1 MKNGCCWLIS
11 FLLTVVLWGF
21 VLGVFNVCTV
31 RHALVL
37 MESNLSWMMFI
48 IRIYLRLSMNWARFC
63 VFFLFSSINASF
75 YWLVAKAFALVSV
88 QGSGE
93 ALTQTDPVLAFNAK
107 HM

>member
-1 MKNGCCWLIS
+1 M
-11 FLLTVVLWGF
+11 TVVLWGF

-75 YWLVAKAFALVSV
+75 YWLVAKAFALVSE
-88 QGSGE
+88 QSSGE
-93 ALTQTDPVLAFNAK
+93 VESQIEPVLAFNAK
-107 HM
+107 NM

>member
-48 IRIYLRLSMNWARFC
+48 IRIYLRLSMNWARVC

-75 YWLVAKAFALVSV
+75 YWLVAKAFALVSE
-88 QGSGE
+88 QSSGE
-93 ALTQTDPVLAFNAK
+93 VESQIEPVLAINAK
-107 HM
+107 NM

>member
-21 VLGVFNVCTV
+21 VLGVFNVCTI

-48 IRIYLRLSMNWARFC
+48 IRIYLRLSMTWARFC

-75 YWLVAKAFALVSV
+75 YWLVAKAFALVSE
-88 QGSGE
+88 QTSGDMVSRVE
-93 ALTQTDPVLAFNAK
+93 PVLAFNAK

>member
-1 MKNGCCWLIS
+1 M
-11 FLLTVVLWGF
+11 TVVLWGF

-48 IRIYLRLSMNWARFC
+48 IRIYLRLSMTWARFC

-75 YWLVAKAFALVSV
+75 YWLVAKAFALVSE
-88 QGSGE
+88 QSSGE
-93 ALTQTDPVLAFNAK
+93 VESQIEPVLAFNAK
-107 HM
+107 NM

>member
-1 MKNGCCWLIS
+1 M
-11 FLLTVVLWGF
+11 VLWGF

-75 YWLVAKAFALVSV
+75 YWLVAKAFALVSE
-88 QGSGE
+88 QTSGDMVSRVE
-93 ALTQTDPVLAFNAK
+93 PVLAFNAK

>member
-21 VLGVFNVCTV
+21 VLGVFNVGTI

-48 IRIYLRLSMNWARFC
+48 IRIYLRLSMTWARFC

-75 YWLVAKAFALVSV
+75 YWLVAKAFALVSE
-88 QGSGE
+88 QSSGE
-93 ALTQTDPVLAFNAK
+93 VESQIEPVLAFNAK
-107 HM
+107 NM

>member
-1 MKNGCCWLIS
+1 MS

-63 VFFLFSSINASF
+63 VFFLFSSINTSF
-75 YWLVAKAFALVSV
+75 YWLVAKAVELVNEQSMAEV
-88 QGSGE
+88 VPRVKS
-93 ALTQTDPVLAFNAK
+93 
-107 HM
+107 